1 MSEDE
6 IVEIRII
13 FPKNEI
19 RKRRNKN
26 SAAITLIRKVLK
38 KNGTLLTAYTVNYW
52 L

>member
-1 MSEDE
+1 VSEEE

-19 RKRRNKN
+19 RKRRNKK

-38 KNGTLLTAYTVNYW
+38 KNF
-52 L
+52 

>member
-26 SAAITLIRKVLK
+26 SAAITLIKKVFNI
-38 KNGTLLTAYTVNYW
+38 NGSILF
-52 L
+52 